1 MRTLLVVCC
10 AAAASLAFASSAVA
24 KAPVHDSFT
33 FHDQFVDADTC
44 DFQIV
49 GDIVFTN
56 DITEFSDATGSST
69 ALYLHQSTAG
79 TLIANGVTLRVNIRE
94 TIIVEVATGVA
105 VTAKH
110 VGLLNSIVGPGGPV
124 FLRSGQALFEVV
136 GGFDGPLIARH
147 GLRDVFDPVSFCAA
161 FA

>member
-1 MRTLLVVCC
+1 ML
-10 AAAASLAFASSAVA
+10 
-24 KAPVHDSFT
+24 
-33 FHDQFVDADTC
+33 Q
-44 DFQIV
+44 
-49 GDIVFTN
+49 
-56 DITEFSDATGSST
+56 
-69 ALYLHQSTAG
+69 LHQSTSG
-79 TLIANGVTLRVNIRE
+79 TFAANGVTLRINIRE
-94 TIIVEVATGVA
+94 TIIVTFANGVP

-136 GGFDGPLIARH
+136 FDPASGFYVDGPLIARH